1 MYAATQVKK
10 VMDFRVIALLSAMF
24 VPVLATAGTTGT
36 EFLALYTWVN
46 GVATGYGGRV
56 IAIASVIIGA
66 MMAVAKSNPIPIL
79 VGIGFAIFLQ
89 YVPTIVNGILT
100 ATI

>member
-1 MYAATQVKK
+1 MKTQVL
-10 VMDFRVIALLSAMF
+10 DFRILALLGAMLL
-24 VPVLATAGTTGT
+24 PVCAVAGTTGQ

-56 IAIASVIIGA
+56 IAIAAVIIGA
-66 MMAVAKSNPIPIL
+66 LLSVGKGNPIPIL
-79 VGIGFAIFLQ
+79 IGIGFAIFLQ
-89 YVPTIVNGILT
+89 YTPTIVNGILT

>member
-1 MYAATQVKK
+1 MKTK
-10 VMDFRVIALLSAMF
+10 VFDLRILALFGAMF
-24 VPVLATAGTTGT
+24 LPAMAIAGTTGT

-66 MMAVAKSNPIPIL
+66 LLSVAKGNPIPIL
-79 VGIGFAIFLQ
+79 VGIGFAIFLS
-89 YVPTIVNGILT
+89 YTPTIINGILT

>member
-1 MYAATQVKK
+1 MKAKA
-10 VMDFRVIALLSAMF
+10 MDFRILVLFWAMLF
-24 VPVLATAGTTGT
+24 PVLATAGTTGT

-66 MMAVAKSNPIPIL
+66 LLSVAKGNPIPIL
-79 VGIGFAIFLQ
+79 VGIGFAIFLS
-89 YVPTIVNGILT
+89 YTPTIINGILT

>member
-1 MYAATQVKK
+1 MNAK
-10 VMDFRVIALLSAMF
+10 VIDFRILALLGAMF
-24 VPVLATAGTTGT
+24 LPAFAVAGTTGQ

-56 IAIASVIIGA
+56 IAIASVIVGA
-66 MMAVAKSNPIPIL
+66 LLSVAKGNPIPIL
-79 VGIGFAIFLQ
+79 VGIGFAIFLS
-89 YVPTIVNGILT
+89 YTPTIINGILT